1 MVLLLSRQEWRQ
13 TCIVGVDCR
22 EGPPVPIPNTEV
34 KLAGAED
41 TWLETARKNRFS
53 PTQKNHLCKQVVF
66 LRLRRASRG
75 SFVIT
80 RFTRSETPAIC
91 PRWLRW
97 LRHGH
102 VAGRSLPLAL
112 LGMKLQPCVRGGWL
126 GVIGGSLARKRTAGS
141 SSPGKPSSPPQDF
154 FRIFKNSQGFFTPF
168 FQDIMVNSVLRFSP
182 FRPACHLGNCA
193 IFFFFFP

>member
-53 PTQKNHLCKQVVF
+53 PTRKNHLCKQVVF
-66 LRLRRASRG
+66 L
-75 SFVIT
+75 
-80 RFTRSETPAIC
+80 
-91 PRWLRW
+91 W

-112 LGMKLQPCVRGGWL
+112 LGEKRQPCVRGGWL

-141 SSPGKPSSPPQDF
+141 SSPGNPSSPPQDF

>member
-75 SFVIT
+75 ALVAT
-80 RFTRSETPAIC
+80 RFTRNETPALC
-91 PRWLRW
+91 PRWLVGCDRW
-97 LRHGH
+97 L
-102 VAGRSLPLAL
+102 AGYREN
-112 LGMKLQPCVRGGWL
+112 C
-126 GVIGGSLARKRTAGS
+126 GS

>member
-1 MVLLLSRQEWRQ
+1 MLIAARVHPFPSRTRKLSSPAPKILGWRRPGKIGFRQHRKT
-13 TCIVGVDCR
+13 TC
-22 EGPPVPIPNTEV
+22 
-34 KLAGAED
+34 A
-41 TWLETARKNRFS
+41 NRWFFCACGG
-53 PTQKNHLCKQVVF
+53 Q
-66 LRLRRASRG
+66 
-75 SFVIT
+75 
-80 RFTRSETPAIC
+80 
-91 PRWLRW
+91 
-97 LRHGH
+97 
-102 VAGRSLPLAL
+102 VAGRSLPLAS
-112 LGMKLQPCVRGGWL
+112 LGVKRQPSVRGGWL